1 MKLLISC
8 LLLLIV
14 LVSCEPQ
21 VDQEQIKASI
31 LAANATFMESIT
43 SKKAEAVANLY
54 TEDCQLMAPNMA
66 TFNGRD
72 GVKAYMEHGISSGI
86 TSIKLAI
93 LEVTAGN
100 DFAIERG
107 TYEVYVMDSIKV
119 DAGKYMVEWKK
130 IGEHW
135 QLHRDIMNSDMPAP
149 RNVAKAG
156 ESVWIVTYYVK
167 ADKGN
172 DFESFVKN
180 ELMPAL
186 DISNMAI
193 AMAKAQTRLL
203 APKKAD
209 KNGNLKYVFIMDPV
223 VTGVNYD
230 IGEVLI
236 KKHGE
241 QVGKEKFKQFN
252 ALLSKDFEFGS
263 VVQTDI

>member
-1 MKLLISC
+1 MKRFISC
-8 LLLLIV
+8 LLLINVLI
-14 LVSCEPQ
+14 SCSPQ

-31 LAANATFMESIT
+31 LSTNTTFMENIT
-43 SKKAEAVANLY
+43 GKNAEAVADLY

-66 TFNGRD
+66 TFSRRE
-72 GVKAYMEHGISSGI
+72 GVKTYMEHGISSGI
-86 TSIKLAI
+86 TSIKLTS
-93 LEVTAGN
+93 LEVTGTK
-100 DFAIERG
+100 DLAIERG
-107 TYEVYVMDSIKV
+107 NYEVYVMDSIKV

-130 IGEHW
+130 TGDQW

-149 RNVAKAG
+149 RTVAKAG
-156 ESVWIVTYYVK
+156 EPVWIVTYYVK
-167 ADKGN
+167 EDKGN
-172 DFESFVKN
+172 DFEAFIKN
-180 ELMPAL
+180 ELMGAL
-186 DISNMAI
+186 DISAMAQ

-209 KNGNLKYVFIMDPV
+209 KSGNLKYVFIMDPV

-252 ALLSKDFEFGS
+252 ALLSKDFEFIS